1 MKNKISA
8 CILAAALALPVA
20 AQELRSTYFMQTSN
34 NRHEMN
40 PALLDSS
47 YVSMPLF
54 MGNLNIGSTG
64 NFGLANF
71 VYKMQPGWQGY
82 GVDNR
87 NLTTFMHPSV
97 DAGDF
102 LGDLKDNNRMS
113 LNLKYGL
120 VAVAFKA
127 FKGTNIVE
135 LNLRSNT
142 NVNLPKQL
150 FAFMKEAGKN
160 ESYEI
165 SDFGIRTENFLEIG
179 LGHSHK
185 INDKITVGGK
195 MKFLLGI
202 AYADFSAD
210 NLHVQ
215 MQGDQW
221 AISGQPKL
229 SAAILKSEFTHEN
242 DNPNGKVDG
251 IDDVSF
257 GLPGFGIAFD
267 LGATYKVMDDLT
279 ISAAITDL
287 GFIKWKDALQAGPNR
302 NSWTFNGFE
311 EDVYAGGTN
320 TGSNKIGDQFE
331 QIGDDLEEMLPLYD
345 QGKKNETRALAA
357 TLNIGAE
364 YTLPVYRPLRFGFLY
379 TSRFAGKYSYHQ
391 GMLSANIRP
400 VKWFEFALNGAV
412 SSSGCTAGM
421 VIDLHAKHFNF
432 FIGADR
438 FLGKVSKQF
447 IPLHNM
453 NSSVSLGMSFPL

>member
-97 DAGDF
+97 DAADF

-113 LNLKYGL
+113 LNFKYGL
-120 VAVAFKA
+120 AAVAFKA

-165 SDFGIRTENFLEIG
+165 SDIGIRTENFLEIG

-242 DNPNGKVDG
+242 NNPSGKIDG
-251 IDDVSF
+251 IDDVTF
-257 GLPGFGIAFD
+257 GLPGFGLAFD
-267 LGATYKVMDDLT
+267 LGATYKVLDDLT
-279 ISAAITDL
+279 ISAAITGL
-287 GFIKWKDALQAGPNR
+287 IFGF
-302 NSWTFNGFE
+302 
-311 EDVYAGGTN
+311 
-320 TGSNKIGDQFE
+320 
-331 QIGDDLEEMLPLYD
+331 MLY
-345 QGKKNETRALAA
+345 GKKVSLLRVVLAKLIH
-357 TLNIGAE
+357 TL
-364 YTLPVYRPLRFGFLY
+364 LV
-379 TSRFAGKYSYHQ
+379 
-391 GMLSANIRP
+391 GML
-400 VKWFEFALNGAV
+400 LNSFWLSMLYGNAFPLV
-412 SSSGCTAGM
+412 
-421 VIDLHAKHFNF
+421 
-432 FIGADR
+432 
-438 FLGKVSKQF
+438 FLGRLPKELVMFPIQTAMIYILLKAFEKAKVGK
-447 IPLHNM
+447 LAG
-453 NSSVSLGMSFPL
+453 LATE

>member
-1 MKNKISA
+1 MKHKISA

-165 SDFGIRTENFLEIG
+165 SDLGIRTENFLEIG

-242 DNPNGKVDG
+242 NNPSGKIDG
-251 IDDVSF
+251 IDDVTF
-257 GLPGFGIAFD
+257 GLPGFGLAFD
-267 LGATYKVMDDLT
+267 LGATYKVLDDLT

-287 GFIKWKDALQAGPNR
+287 GFIKWKDALQAAPKR
-302 NSWTFNGFE
+302 DSWTFNGFA

-320 TGSNKIGDQFE
+320 TGTNKIGDQFE

>member
-1 MKNKISA
+1 MKHKISA

-34 NRHEMN
+34 YRHEMN
-40 PALLDSS
+40 PALLDSG
-47 YVSMPLF
+47 YVAMPLF
-54 MGNLNIGSTG
+54 MGNLNVGTTG
-64 NFGLANF
+64 NVGLANF

-82 GVDNR
+82 GVDGR

-97 DAGDF
+97 DAADF

-120 VAVAFKA
+120 AAVAFKA

-142 NVNLPKQL
+142 NISLPKEL

-160 ESYEI
+160 ESYDI
-165 SDFGIRTENFLEIG
+165 SDLGIRTENFLEIG

-320 TGSNKIGDQFE
+320 TGTNKIGDQFE

-379 TSRFAGKYSYHQ
+379 TSRIAGKYSYHQ

>member
-40 PALLDSS
+40 PALLDSG
-47 YVSMPLF
+47 YVAMPLF
-54 MGNLNIGSTG
+54 MGNLNVGTTG
-64 NFGLANF
+64 NVGLANF

-82 GVDNR
+82 GVDGR

-97 DAGDF
+97 DAADF

-113 LNLKYGL
+113 LNFKYGL
-120 VAVAFKA
+120 AAVAFKA

-142 NVNLPKQL
+142 NISLPKEL

-165 SDFGIRTENFLEIG
+165 SDIGIRTENFLEIG

-242 DNPNGKVDG
+242 NNPSGKIDG
-251 IDDVSF
+251 IDDVTF
-257 GLPGFGIAFD
+257 GLPGFGLAFD
-267 LGATYKVMDDLT
+267 LGATYKVLDDLT

-287 GFIKWKDALQAGPNR
+287 GFIKWKDALQAAPKR
-302 NSWTFNGFE
+302 DSWTFNGFA

-320 TGSNKIGDQFE
+320 TGTNKIGDQFE

>member
-1 MKNKISA
+1 MKHKISA

-34 NRHEMN
+34 YRHEMN
-40 PALLDSS
+40 PALLDSG
-47 YVSMPLF
+47 YISMPLI
-54 MGNLNIGSTG
+54 MGNLNFGTTG
-64 NFGLANF
+64 NVGLANF
-71 VYKMQPGWQGY
+71 VYKMEPGWQGY
-82 GVDNR
+82 GVDGR

-97 DAGDF
+97 DAADF
-102 LGDLKDNNRMS
+102 LGDLKDNNRIS
-113 LNLKYGL
+113 VNLKYNL
-120 VAVAFKA
+120 AAVAFKA

-142 NVNLPKQL
+142 NISLPKEL

-160 ESYEI
+160 ETYDI
-165 SDFGIRTENFLEIG
+165 SNLGVRTENFLELG

-195 MKFLLGI
+195 VKLLFGV

-221 AISGQPKL
+221 AISGKPKL
-229 SAAILKSEFTHEN
+229 SAAILKSNFTYEN
-242 DNPNGKVDG
+242 DNPNGKIDG

-257 GLPGFGIAFD
+257 GLPGFGLAFD
-267 LGATYKVMDDLT
+267 LGATYKVLDDLT

-287 GFIKWKDALQAGPNR
+287 GFINWSGALQAGANR
-302 NSWTFNGFE
+302 DSWTFNGFE

-345 QGKKNETRALAA
+345 QGKKSETRALAA

-379 TSRFAGKYSYHQ
+379 TSRIAGKYSYHQ